1 MVVLNWSFDRSVI
14 NVMAFPLSGA
24 PSALSTFG
32 VMNWA
37 LLVALS
43 GHPSKRSRPSTHEGP

>member
-24 PSALSTFG
+24 PGALSTFG
-32 VMNWA
+32 VMNNARPAGVCHWRNRA
-37 LLVALS
+37 GLL
-43 GHPSKRSRPSTHEGP
+43 R